1 MQAPAAVFDGLFS
14 GGVWH
19 IAFAALCLTLK
30 TPFIYSPGLDFL
42 NLENHGMPK
51 FLLGRR
57 QFALG
62 AAAAATTALIPKGN
76 ALAIDTLA
84 QAPAP
89 NPPVEAQSLDQKTRA
104 AMAKLSA
111 SAQAEVEMKVASI
124 FRKYGD
130 RLSDEQKAD
139 IRRIMAESQEGLEKM
154 RAFKL
159 ENGDQPADAFR
170 AYRSEAKV
178 GAAEAKLGAVKE
190 KPSAAKENSAM
201 KPAQARS
208 RKENK

>member
-1 MQAPAAVFDGLFS
+1 
-14 GGVWH
+14 
-19 IAFAALCLTLK
+19 
-30 TPFIYSPGLDFL
+30 
-42 NLENHGMPK
+42 MPK

-62 AAAAATTALIPKGN
+62 AAATAL
-76 ALAIDTLA
+76 ALPGKAVLGHDLLA
-84 QAPAP
+84 QAAAGADQPADS
-89 NPPVEAQSLDQKTRA
+89 QSLDKKTRA

-130 RLSDEQKAD
+130 RLNDEQKAD

-159 ENGDQPADAFR
+159 DNGDQPADAFR
-170 AYRSEAKV
+170 AYRYE
-178 GAAEAKLGAVKE
+178 E
-190 KPSAAKENSAM
+190 KRSQQKPGEAAK
-201 KPAQARS
+201 
-208 RKENK
+208 

>member
-1 MQAPAAVFDGLFS
+1 
-14 GGVWH
+14 
-19 IAFAALCLTLK
+19 
-30 TPFIYSPGLDFL
+30 
-42 NLENHGMPK
+42 MPK

-76 ALAIDTLA
+76 GLTIDALA
-84 QAPAP
+84 
-89 NPPVEAQSLDQKTRA
+89 QSA
-104 AMAKLSA
+104 AMAGDASVEAKTKAAMGKLSA

-159 ENGDQPADAFR
+159 ENSDQPADAFR
-170 AYRSEAKV
+170 AYRAEKSGGVKPSEAKLKT
-178 GAAEAKLGAVKE
+178 GG
-190 KPSAAKENSAM
+190 
-201 KPAQARS
+201 PAHG
-208 RKENK
+208 KGKN

>member
-1 MQAPAAVFDGLFS
+1 
-14 GGVWH
+14 
-19 IAFAALCLTLK
+19 
-30 TPFIYSPGLDFL
+30 
-42 NLENHGMPK
+42 MPK

-62 AAAAATTALIPKGN
+62 AAAAATS
-76 ALAIDTLA
+76 ALALPGKAVLGKALPGDLLSQTDA
-84 QAPAP
+84 SADQSTD
-89 NPPVEAQSLDQKTRA
+89 AQSLDKKTRA

-130 RLSDEQKAD
+130 RLNDEQKAD

-154 RAFKL
+154 RGFKL

-170 AYRSEAKV
+170 AYRHEAKPRT
-178 GAAEAKLGAVKE
+178 ARE
-190 KPSAAKENSAM
+190 SAAT
-201 KPAQARS
+201 KPARSSS

>member
-1 MQAPAAVFDGLFS
+1 MR
-14 GGVWH
+14 
-19 IAFAALCLTLK
+19 
-30 TPFIYSPGLDFL
+30 FIYPPGGEIF
-42 NLENHGMPK
+42 NRRTTRMPK

-62 AAAAATTALIPKGN
+62 AAAAATSALLPGD
-76 ALAIDTLA
+76 LLA
-84 QAPAP
+84 QVPGADK
-89 NPPVEAQSLDQKTRA
+89 SLDDKTRI

-111 SAQAEVEMKVASI
+111 SAQAEVEMKVGSI

-159 ENGDQPADAFR
+159 ENGDQPADTFR
-170 AYRSEAKV
+170 AYLHEAKPLQQKSR
-178 GAAEAKLGAVKE
+178 EAK
-190 KPSAAKENSAM
+190 
-201 KPAQARS
+201 
-208 RKENK
+208 

>member
-1 MQAPAAVFDGLFS
+1 M
-14 GGVWH
+14 
-19 IAFAALCLTLK
+19 
-30 TPFIYSPGLDFL
+30 
-42 NLENHGMPK
+42 ENNRMPK

-76 ALAIDTLA
+76 ALSVDALV
-84 QAPAP
+84 QAAASSPAALDP
-89 NPPVEAQSLDQKTRA
+89 QSLEAKTKA
-104 AMAKLSA
+104 ALAKLSA

-124 FRKYGD
+124 FRKYGE

-159 ENGDQPADAFR
+159 ENNDQPADAFR
-170 AYRSEAKV
+170 AYRSEANP
-178 GAAEAKLGAVKE
+178 GAGHETGTTRAAQSKPQKE
-190 KPSAAKENSAM
+190 KK
-201 KPAQARS
+201 
-208 RKENK
+208 

>member
-1 MQAPAAVFDGLFS
+1 
-14 GGVWH
+14 
-19 IAFAALCLTLK
+19 
-30 TPFIYSPGLDFL
+30 
-42 NLENHGMPK
+42 MPK

-62 AAAAATTALIPKGN
+62 AAAAATS
-76 ALAIDTLA
+76 ALALPGKAVLGHDLLA
-84 QAPAP
+84 QAAADQSTD
-89 NPPVEAQSLDQKTRA
+89 VQSLDKKTRA

-124 FRKYGD
+124 FRKFGD
-130 RLSDEQKAD
+130 RLTDEQKAD

-170 AYRSEAKV
+170 AYRKE
-178 GAAEAKLGAVKE
+178 E
-190 KPSAAKENSAM
+190 KPRQPKPREAAK
-201 KPAQARS
+201 
-208 RKENK
+208 

>member
-1 MQAPAAVFDGLFS
+1 MA
-14 GGVWH
+14 
-19 IAFAALCLTLK
+19 
-30 TPFIYSPGLDFL
+30 
-42 NLENHGMPK
+42 K

-76 ALAIDTLA
+76 GLTIDVLA
-84 QAPAP
+84 QAAAAGNQPLDSQSL
-89 NPPVEAQSLDQKTRA
+89 EAQSLEAKTKA

-124 FRKYGD
+124 FRKYGE
-130 RLSDEQKAD
+130 RLSEEQKAD

-170 AYRSEAKV
+170 AYRSEKPDGV
-178 GAAEAKLGAVKE
+178 KPSEAKLKAGG
-190 KPSAAKENSAM
+190 
-201 KPAQARS
+201 PARG
-208 RKENK
+208 KGKN

>member
-1 MQAPAAVFDGLFS
+1 MS
-14 GGVWH
+14 
-19 IAFAALCLTLK
+19 
-30 TPFIYSPGLDFL
+30 
-42 NLENHGMPK
+42 K

-62 AAAAATTALIPKGN
+62 AAAVATNALIPKGN
-76 ALAIDTLA
+76 ALPLDALA
-84 QAPAP
+84 QVTASPAASVDP
-89 NPPVEAQSLDQKTRA
+89 QSLEQKTRA

-130 RLSDEQKAD
+130 RLSEEQKAD

-159 ENGDQPADAFR
+159 ENSDQPADAFR
-170 AYRSEAKV
+170 AYRAETKLGEAKQ
-178 GAAEAKLGAVKE
+178 KPGAVRE
-190 KPSAAKENSAM
+190 KAVTKTAKS
-201 KPAQARS
+201 S
-208 RKENK
+208 SGKENK

>member
-1 MQAPAAVFDGLFS
+1 MQAPVPAFDYVFFN
-14 GGVWH
+14 VRR
-19 IAFAALCLTLK
+19 LTLGFDDK
-30 TPFIYSPGLDFL
+30 DALHLLSPLRLFL
-42 NLENHGMPK
+42 TGEDGMSK

-76 ALAIDTLA
+76 GLTIDALA
-84 QAPAP
+84 QAAEAG
-89 NPPVEAQSLDQKTRA
+89 NQPPDPQSLEAKTKA

-159 ENGDQPADAFR
+159 ENSDQPADAFH
-170 AYRSEAKV
+170 AYR
-178 GAAEAKLGAVKE
+178 AEAKISVAKE
-190 KPSAAKENSAM
+190 KLGEAEQKPGAAKQKSAQS
-201 KPAQARS
+201 KSQ
-208 RKENK
+208 KENR

>member
-1 MQAPAAVFDGLFS
+1 
-14 GGVWH
+14 
-19 IAFAALCLTLK
+19 
-30 TPFIYSPGLDFL
+30 
-42 NLENHGMPK
+42 MPK
-51 FLLGRR
+51 ILLGRR

-62 AAAAATTALIPKGN
+62 AAATATAL
-76 ALAIDTLA
+76 ALPGKAVLGKAVPGDPLA
-84 QAPAP
+84 QAAASDKSL
-89 NPPVEAQSLDQKTRA
+89 EDQSLDKKTRA
-104 AMAKLSA
+104 AMAKLSP

-170 AYRSEAKV
+170 AYLKE
-178 GAAEAKLGAVKE
+178 E
-190 KPSAAKENSAM
+190 KPRQQKSREAAK
-201 KPAQARS
+201 
-208 RKENK
+208 

>member
-1 MQAPAAVFDGLFS
+1 
-14 GGVWH
+14 
-19 IAFAALCLTLK
+19 
-30 TPFIYSPGLDFL
+30 
-42 NLENHGMPK
+42 MPK

-76 ALAIDTLA
+76 GLAIDVMA
-84 QAPAP
+84 QAATTGAQPLDP
-89 NPPVEAQSLDQKTRA
+89 QSLEAKTRA

-130 RLSDEQKAD
+130 RLNDEQKAD

-154 RAFKL
+154 RAFAL
-159 ENGDQPADAFR
+159 DNGDQPATVFQLHR
-170 AYRSEAKV
+170 EGK
-178 GAAEAKLGAVKE
+178 K
-190 KPSAAKENSAM
+190 
-201 KPAQARS
+201 
-208 RKENK
+208 

>member
-1 MQAPAAVFDGLFS
+1 
-14 GGVWH
+14 
-19 IAFAALCLTLK
+19 
-30 TPFIYSPGLDFL
+30 
-42 NLENHGMPK
+42 MPK
-51 FLLGRR
+51 ILLGRR

-62 AAAAATTALIPKGN
+62 AAAAATSALLPGD
-76 ALAIDTLA
+76 LLA
-84 QAPAP
+84 QTAASEKAPDT
-89 NPPVEAQSLDQKTRA
+89 QSLDKKTRA
-104 AMAKLSA
+104 AMAKLSP
-111 SAQAEVEMKVASI
+111 SAQAEVEMKVSSI

-170 AYRSEAKV
+170 AYRKE
-178 GAAEAKLGAVKE
+178 E
-190 KPSAAKENSAM
+190 KPHQATLSAGA
-201 KPAQARS
+201 PAA

>member
-1 MQAPAAVFDGLFS
+1 MS
-14 GGVWH
+14 
-19 IAFAALCLTLK
+19 
-30 TPFIYSPGLDFL
+30 
-42 NLENHGMPK
+42 K

-62 AAAAATTALIPKGN
+62 AAAIATNALIPKGN
-76 ALAIDTLA
+76 ALPLDALT
-84 QAPAP
+84 QATA
-89 NPPVEAQSLDQKTRA
+89 ADQSLEAKIRV

-130 RLSDEQKAD
+130 RLSEEQKAD

-170 AYRSEAKV
+170 AYR
-178 GAAEAKLGAVKE
+178 AEAKPAAAHENAV
-190 KPSAAKENSAM
+190 A
-201 KPAQARS
+201 KPAQSSS

>member
-1 MQAPAAVFDGLFS
+1 MS
-14 GGVWH
+14 
-19 IAFAALCLTLK
+19 
-30 TPFIYSPGLDFL
+30 
-42 NLENHGMPK
+42 K
-51 FLLGRR
+51 FLFGRR

-62 AAAAATTALIPKGN
+62 AAAVATNALIPKGN
-76 ALAIDTLA
+76 GLTMDVVA
-84 QAPAP
+84 QAA
-89 NPPVEAQSLDQKTRA
+89 VADQSLEAKTRA

-130 RLSDEQKAD
+130 RLSEEQKAD

-170 AYRSEAKV
+170 AYR
-178 GAAEAKLGAVKE
+178 AEAKPGVAREQAVT
-190 KPSAAKENSAM
+190 
-201 KPAQARS
+201 KPAKTSSQ
-208 RKENK
+208 KENK

>member
-1 MQAPAAVFDGLFS
+1 
-14 GGVWH
+14 
-19 IAFAALCLTLK
+19 
-30 TPFIYSPGLDFL
+30 
-42 NLENHGMPK
+42 MPK
-51 FLLGRR
+51 FLIERR

-62 AAAAATTALIPKGN
+62 AAATALALPGKAVLGKAIPGD
-76 ALAIDTLA
+76 LLV
-84 QAPAP
+84 QAAAADKPL
-89 NPPVEAQSLDQKTRA
+89 EEKTRA

-170 AYRSEAKV
+170 AYRKE
-178 GAAEAKLGAVKE
+178 E
-190 KPSAAKENSAM
+190 KPRQDKLRAGTPAA
-201 KPAQARS
+201 

>member
-1 MQAPAAVFDGLFS
+1 MS
-14 GGVWH
+14 
-19 IAFAALCLTLK
+19 
-30 TPFIYSPGLDFL
+30 
-42 NLENHGMPK
+42 K

-62 AAAAATTALIPKGN
+62 AAAVATNALIPKGN
-76 ALAIDTLA
+76 TLPLDALA
-84 QAPAP
+84 QATA
-89 NPPVEAQSLDQKTRA
+89 ADQSLEAKTRV
-104 AMAKLSA
+104 AMAKLPA

-130 RLSDEQKAD
+130 RISEEQKAD

-170 AYRSEAKV
+170 AYR
-178 GAAEAKLGAVKE
+178 AEAKPGAARE
-190 KPSAAKENSAM
+190 KAVMN
-201 KPAQARS
+201 PAQS
-208 RKENK
+208 SSPKENK

>member
-1 MQAPAAVFDGLFS
+1 
-14 GGVWH
+14 
-19 IAFAALCLTLK
+19 
-30 TPFIYSPGLDFL
+30 
-42 NLENHGMPK
+42 MPK

-76 ALAIDTLA
+76 ALTMDALA
-84 QAPAP
+84 QAAADPQSF
-89 NPPVEAQSLDQKTRA
+89 EAKTKV

-170 AYRSEAKV
+170 AYRSEKSSEV
-178 GAAEAKLGAVKE
+178 
-190 KPSAAKENSAM
+190 KPSAGKLKTGN
-201 KPAQARS
+201 PAP
-208 RKENK
+208 RKEKK

>member
-1 MQAPAAVFDGLFS
+1 
-14 GGVWH
+14 
-19 IAFAALCLTLK
+19 
-30 TPFIYSPGLDFL
+30 
-42 NLENHGMPK
+42 MPK
-51 FLLGRR
+51 FLIGRR

-62 AAAAATTALIPKGN
+62 AAAAATTALALPGKAVLGKAIPGD
-76 ALAIDTLA
+76 LLA
-84 QAPAP
+84 QAAAP
-89 NPPVEAQSLDQKTRA
+89 DKPLEEKTRV

-111 SAQAEVEMKVASI
+111 SAQAEIEMKVASI

-139 IRRIMAESQEGLEKM
+139 VRRIMAESQEGLEKM

-170 AYRSEAKV
+170 AYQKE
-178 GAAEAKLGAVKE
+178 E
-190 KPSAAKENSAM
+190 KPRQDKLRAGTPAA
-201 KPAQARS
+201 

>member
-1 MQAPAAVFDGLFS
+1 MS
-14 GGVWH
+14 
-19 IAFAALCLTLK
+19 
-30 TPFIYSPGLDFL
+30 
-42 NLENHGMPK
+42 K

-62 AAAAATTALIPKGN
+62 AAAVATNALIPKGN
-76 ALAIDTLA
+76 ALTMDVMA
-84 QAPAP
+84 QVTAAG
-89 NPPVEAQSLDQKTRA
+89 QSLEAKTRI

-130 RLSDEQKAD
+130 RLSEEQKAD

-170 AYRSEAKV
+170 AYRTEAKP
-178 GAAEAKLGAVKE
+178 AAAHENAV
-190 KPSAAKENSAM
+190 A
-201 KPAQARS
+201 KPAQSSS

>member
-1 MQAPAAVFDGLFS
+1 MS
-14 GGVWH
+14 
-19 IAFAALCLTLK
+19 
-30 TPFIYSPGLDFL
+30 
-42 NLENHGMPK
+42 K

-62 AAAAATTALIPKGN
+62 AAAVATNALIPKGN
-76 ALAIDTLA
+76 GLTMDIVA
-84 QAPAP
+84 QTAVAD
-89 NPPVEAQSLDQKTRA
+89 QSLEAKTRA

-130 RLSDEQKAD
+130 RLSEEQKAD

-170 AYRSEAKV
+170 AYR
-178 GAAEAKLGAVKE
+178 AEAKPGVAREQAVT
-190 KPSAAKENSAM
+190 
-201 KPAQARS
+201 KPAKTSSQ
-208 RKENK
+208 KENK

>member
-1 MQAPAAVFDGLFS
+1 
-14 GGVWH
+14 
-19 IAFAALCLTLK
+19 
-30 TPFIYSPGLDFL
+30 
-42 NLENHGMPK
+42 MPK

-62 AAAAATTALIPKGN
+62 VAAAATTALIPKGN
-76 ALAIDTLA
+76 ALPIDAII
-84 QAPAP
+84 QAPTGVDSSP
-89 NPPVEAQSLDQKTRA
+89 ESQSTDTKTRA
-104 AMAKLSA
+104 AMAKLSP

-159 ENGDQPADAFR
+159 ENGSQPADAFR
-170 AYRSEAKV
+170 AYRSE
-178 GAAEAKLGAVKE
+178 E
-190 KPSAAKENSAM
+190 KPAATRPVKT
-201 KPAQARS
+201 QL
-208 RKENK
+208 RKANQ